1 MPWGATGPSL
11 SCPLTHPAPTAST
24 TTTTPSAPGRDAH
37 PQVRAAEAHTPEQ
50 GVGPPAG
57 KRHQTLS
64 PWELDP
70 SEEGDEQRRSYGKGR
85 GRAGLLGCL
94 LLVDLVAFARRRACG
109 QRGGCRLGSASDAC
123 DSFGDTLPPSF
134 SHRCPG
140 GRLAH
145 PRPPCLPPNSRNV
158 LTVSPPAPP
167 ILLPHQFEFCP
178 GLAGAA
184 D

>member
-1 MPWGATGPSL
+1 MRTRRSGQPRRTHPSKELVLPLENAIRPSL
-11 SCPLTHPAPTAST
+11 RGSLTLQRKVMNKGGVTGKEEDGQVSWAAS
-24 TTTTPSAPGRDAH
+24 
-37 PQVRAAEAHTPEQ
+37 
-50 GVGPPAG
+50 
-57 KRHQTLS
+57 
-64 PWELDP
+64 
-70 SEEGDEQRRSYGKGR
+70 
-85 GRAGLLGCL
+85 
-94 LLVDLVAFARRRACG
+94 LVDLVAFARRRACG